1 MTATAG
7 RVAGAASIDM
17 STTRETAHG
26 FGALWSGLAVAVLGV
41 AASAEVHVL
50 FPTVSALVV
59 AVVLGVAVGNLGLL
73 TAGARAGLARW
84 TPRLL
89 RTGVPLLGLQLAL
102 PQVLALGPG
111 LLLAVVVTVAVTF
124 AGTLWLGRLL
134 GVSRALR
141 ILVATG
147 FSICGASAVAAVAT
161 VVDHEDEDVATA
173 ISLVTVFG
181 GLAII
186 GLPALAG
193 PLGVEGTEL
202 GRWAGLGVHEVG
214 QVVAAA
220 APAGAAAVAAAVL
233 VKLSRVVLLAPVVTA
248 VGVVER
254 RTRPAPRGAR
264 PPLVPLFVLGFLAAI
279 AVRATGLLP
288 AAALDGAATL
298 TTWTLAA
305 ALFGLGTSI
314 SVRTLVGAGPR
325 TLALGALSTV
335 LVGSAS
341 LASLLLLA

>member
-1 MTATAG
+1 
-7 RVAGAASIDM
+7 M
-17 STTRETAHG
+17 STTRTTGHR
-26 FGALWSGLAVAVLGV
+26 FGAHRSGLAVAALGV
-41 AASAEVHVL
+41 AASAGVNTL
-50 FPTVSALVV
+50 FPTVSALIV
-59 AVVLGVAVGNLGLL
+59 AVVLGVAAGNLGLL
-73 TAGARAGLARW
+73 PASARAGLARW
-84 TPRLL
+84 TPRML
-89 RTGVPLLGLQLAL
+89 RIGVPLLGLQLAL
-102 PQVLALGPG
+102 PRVLALGPG
-111 LLLAVVVTVAVTF
+111 LLLAVAVTVAVTF

-147 FSICGASAVAAVAT
+147 FSICGASAVAAVAS
-161 VVDHEDEDVATA
+161 VVDHDDEDVATA

-181 GLAII
+181 GLAIV

-193 PLGVEGTEL
+193 PLGVEGTDL

-254 RTRPAPRGAR
+254 RRRPGPRGTR
-264 PPLVPLFVLGFLAAI
+264 PPLVPLFVLGFLGAI

-288 AAALDGAATL
+288 APALDGAATL
-298 TTWTLAA
+298 TTWVLAA

-314 SVRTLVGAGPR
+314 GLRTLVGAGPR
-325 TLALGALSTV
+325 ALALGALSTV
-335 LVGSAS
+335 LVGSVS
-341 LASLLLLA
+341 LASLRLLA